1 VSAGLYSRFK
11 QCVPPKARQSPTPP
25 EPRHHHPPHP
35 PTRDAPNSRRVSITD
50 FRHTNFAGVYQHV
63 MSSIA
68 AFLIVLA
75 FLLAPIMTRSA
86 PIAAA
91 ADERFEACQ

>member
-1 VSAGLYSRFK
+1 
-11 QCVPPKARQSPTPP
+11 
-25 EPRHHHPPHP
+25 
-35 PTRDAPNSRRVSITD
+35 
-50 FRHTNFAGVYQHV
+50 